1 MKKILVVDDNEYI
14 LEMLRELLEIKGYDV
29 QLLSAGN
36 TVQDVVAEEMPDIV
50 LLDILLGKYNGMDI
64 CKSIKENPC
73 TSNVPILLMSA
84 MERPLQLLGQKVTP
98 DDFIAKPFDI
108 YHLMMK
114 IERFAA

>member
-1 MKKILVVDDNEYI
+1 MKKILVVDDNESI
-14 LEMLRELLEIKGYDV
+14 LEMLRELLEIKGFDV

-36 TVQDVVAEEMPDIV
+36 TVQDVVEHEMPDIV
-50 LLDILLGKYNGMDI
+50 LLDILLGKHNGMDI
-64 CKSIKENPC
+64 CRSIKENPN
-73 TSNVPILLMSA
+73 TSKVPILMMSA
-84 MERPLQLLGQKVTP
+84 MERPLHLFGQKEIP

>member
-1 MKKILVVDDNEYI
+1 MKKILVVDDNESI
-14 LEMLRELLEIKGYDV
+14 LEMLRELLEIKGFDV

-36 TVQDVVAEEMPDIV
+36 TVQDVVEHEMPDIV

-64 CKSIKENPC
+64 CRSIKENPN
-73 TSNVPILLMSA
+73 TSKVPILMMSA
-84 MERPLQLLGQKVTP
+84 MERPLYLFGQKEIP

>member
-1 MKKILVVDDNEYI
+1 MKKILVVDDNESI

-36 TVQDVVAEEMPDIV
+36 TVEDVVAQEMPDIV
-50 LLDILLGKYNGMDI
+50 LMDILLGKHNGMDI
-64 CKSIKENPC
+64 CKSIKENPF
-73 TSNVPILLMSA
+73 TSKVPILLMSA
-84 MERPLQLLGQKVTP
+84 MERPLHLLGQRVTP

-114 IERFAA
+114 IECLAA

>member
-1 MKKILVVDDNEYI
+1 MKKILVVDDNESI
-14 LEMLRELLEIKGYDV
+14 LEMLRELLEIKGFEV

-36 TVQDVVAEEMPDIV
+36 TVRDVVEHEMPDIV
-50 LLDILLGKYNGMDI
+50 LLDILLGRHNGMDI
-64 CKSIKENPC
+64 CKSIKENPS
-73 TSNVPILLMSA
+73 TSKVPILMMSA
-84 MERPLQLLGQKVTP
+84 MERPLYLIGQKEVP